1 MAIRG
6 WKIGAKLSSPSAL
19 GIKHA
24 RNQSVGFTPP
34 VAVVQALSC
43 KSMMSLS
50 RTAWALAALLTLSA
64 CGLLSGRSYNLI
76 SGNTLRLSTLVRF
89 DSSVKNAAL
98 HYDDAC
104 GAQQT
109 LPIDGRVRAKVLS
122 QLGTVFD
129 TLYLEETVGTR
140 VPDGTLNLGLGLQ
153 EAEVRVPRASTR
165 TYPAAVTLGAEI
177 VYQDPSGNEVYTK
190 QIKVTRTGDVSAQ
203 DKQCA
208 IVGLDDVANEAVALL
223 AEGITKTLG
232 TSTSLQQFAEQR
244 RQGGGGAAAAGQ
256 KTAGKSQPVAQPSP
270 LQPPVAVVVPAAGA
284 AVPPDAAPAADTSP
298 PAAAESTEFRPT
310 KLTFRAMVRDENRNH
325 VLEEGEQLTVEVDVT
340 NEGPG
345 LAEGVDVQI
354 SGTAEVVEHFAGPLR
369 IGDLPA
375 GEHRRLTIAAKI
387 PQVEGI
393 EQAEVKLT
401 IRATA
406 SAIQVAPPKKFLMA
420 VRRPDAEEV
429 EVLSVSIDQPPK
441 RIKGFEQ
448 PQALGIAI
456 GVGAYRDSTLAASR
470 FAVRDATVMAKYLQ
484 NVTGVPAKQLKVLT
498 DKQAGRDDLAAL
510 FESWLPK
517 QVKASTTLYLY
528 FSGRAAVDPESGA
541 VFLVPYDG
549 KPAVQE
555 RLFSLRRLHAAL
567 GRLPVERAVLFLEV
581 SVEPTGGAGT
591 GQSLPRWD
599 PDSRDI
605 AKGKLIQVIG
615 NTAIQDAHE
624 FYKGQHGL
632 FTYFVLRGLRGEADA
647 KQNGRVLLREL
658 CQYVEAQVSQMA
670 QAEFG
675 NQQEA
680 VCRPSPGAILELE
693 KQPIARLK

>member
-1 MAIRG
+1 M
-6 WKIGAKLSSPSAL
+6 
-19 GIKHA
+19 
-24 RNQSVGFTPP
+24 
-34 VAVVQALSC
+34 
-43 KSMMSLS
+43 SMP
-50 RTAWALAALLTLSA
+50 RIAGALAALLTLTA
-64 CGLLSGRSYNLI
+64 CGFLSGRSHNLT
-76 SGNTLRLSTLVRF
+76 SGNTLPLTTLVRF
-89 DSSVKNAAL
+89 DPSVKNAVL
-98 HYDDAC
+98 RYDDAC
-104 GAQQT
+104 GTQQT
-109 LPIDGRVRAKVLS
+109 FPIDGRLRAKILS

-129 TLYLEETVGTR
+129 TLYLDETVGTR
-140 VPDGTLNLGLGLQ
+140 IPDGILNLGLGLQ

-165 TYPAAVTLGAEI
+165 TYPAAVTLGAEM
-177 VYQDPSGNEVYTK
+177 VYQDPSGNEVYSK
-190 QIKVTRTGDVSAQ
+190 QIKVTRTGEVSAQ

-208 IVGLDDVANEAVALL
+208 IVGLDDVANEAVAVL
-223 AEGITKTLG
+223 AEGITKTLV
-232 TSTSLQQFAEQR
+232 TSTNLQQFAQQR
-244 RQGGGGAAAAGQ
+244 RQSGGVAAASVPMA
-256 KTAGKSQPVAQPSP
+256 ADNSQPGGQPSSP
-270 LQPPVAVVVPAAGA
+270 QTSSAQPPVAMAPPVA
-284 AVPPDAAPAADTSP
+284 AVAPSSAQTASTPPQ
-298 PAAAESTEFRPT
+298 AAAASTEFRPT

-354 SGTAEVVEHFAGPLR
+354 SGTAEVVEHFTGPLR

-375 GEHRRLTIAAKI
+375 GAHRRLTVAAKI

-401 IRATA
+401 VRATG
-406 SAIQVAPPKKFLMA
+406 SAIHVAPPKKFLMA

-456 GVGAYRDSTLAASR
+456 GVGAYRDSTLASSR

-498 DKQAGRDDLAAL
+498 DKQAGRDELAAL

-517 QVKASTTLYLY
+517 QVKTNTTLYLY

-549 KPAVQE
+549 KPAMQE

-567 GRLPVERAVLFLEV
+567 GRLPIERAVLFLEV
-581 SVEPTGGAGT
+581 SVEPTGGVGT

-599 PDSRDI
+599 PDSRD
-605 AKGKLIQVIG
+605 APKGKLIQVIG
-615 NTAIQDAHE
+615 NTAVQDAHE

-632 FTYFVLRGLRGEADA
+632 FTYFVLRGLRGEADP

-658 CQYVEAQVSQMA
+658 CQYVEAQVSQVA

>member
-1 MAIRG
+1 
-6 WKIGAKLSSPSAL
+6 
-19 GIKHA
+19 
-24 RNQSVGFTPP
+24 
-34 VAVVQALSC
+34 
-43 KSMMSLS
+43 MSLL
-50 RTAWALAALLTLSA
+50 RIAGALAALMTLSA
-64 CGLLSGRSYNLI
+64 CNLLSGRSHNLT
-76 SGNTLRLSTLVRF
+76 SSNALPLTTLVRF
-89 DSSVKNAAL
+89 DASMKSAAL
-98 HYDDAC
+98 RYEDAC

-109 LPIDGRVRAKVLS
+109 LPIDGRVRAKVFS
-122 QLGTVFD
+122 QLGTIFD
-129 TLYLEETVGTR
+129 TLYLEETIGTR
-140 VPDGTLNLGLGLQ
+140 TPDGVLDLGLGLQ

-165 TYPAAVTLGAEI
+165 TYPAAVTLGAEM
-177 VYQDPSGNEVYTK
+177 VYRDSAGAEVYTK
-190 QIKVTRTGDVSAQ
+190 QLKVNRTGEVSAQ
-203 DKQCA
+203 EKQC
-208 IVGLDDVANEAVALL
+208 GLAGLEDVANEAVALL
-223 AEGITKTLG
+223 AEGIAKTLV
-232 TSTSLQQFAEQR
+232 TSTSLQQFAQQR
-244 RQGGGGAAAAGQ
+244 RQGGGASAAAVPKAAGS
-256 KTAGKSQPVAQPSP
+256 SQPVAQPSLP
-270 LQPPVAVVVPAAGA
+270 QPSPAHPPVAV
-284 AVPPDAAPAADTSP
+284 APAAAGVAMASAKVPAEGAP
-298 PAAAESTEFRPT
+298 PQVAAASTEFRPT

-345 LAEGVDVQI
+345 PAEGVDVQI
-354 SGTAEVVEHFAGPLR
+354 SGTAEVVEHFTSPLR

-375 GEHRRLTIAAKI
+375 GEHRRLTVAAKI

-401 IRATA
+401 VRATG

-429 EVLSVSIDQPPK
+429 EVLSVSIDQPPM
-441 RIKGFEQ
+441 RVKGFEQ
-448 PQALGIAI
+448 AQALGVAI
-456 GVGAYRDSTLAASR
+456 GVGAFRESTMASSR

-484 NVTGVPAKQLKVLT
+484 NVTGVPAKQVKVLT
-498 DKQAGRDDLAAL
+498 DRQAGRDDLTAL

-517 QVKASTTLYLY
+517 QVKANTTLYLY
-528 FSGRAAVDPESGA
+528 FSGRAAVDPENGA

-549 KPAVQE
+549 KPATQE

-567 GRLPVERAVLFLEV
+567 GRLPIERAVLFLEV
-581 SVEPTGGAGT
+581 SVEPIGGAKA

-605 AKGKLIQVIG
+605 PKGKLIQVIG
-615 NTAIQDAHE
+615 NTAVQDAHE

-632 FTYFVLRGLRGEADA
+632 FTYFVLLGLRGEADP

-658 CQYVEAQVSQMA
+658 CQYVEAQVSQVA

-680 VCRPSPGAILELE
+680 VCRPSPGAMLELE

>member
-1 MAIRG
+1 
-6 WKIGAKLSSPSAL
+6 
-19 GIKHA
+19 
-24 RNQSVGFTPP
+24 
-34 VAVVQALSC
+34 
-43 KSMMSLS
+43 MSRS
-50 RTAWALAALLTLSA
+50 RIAGVLAALLTLTA
-64 CGLLSGRSYNLI
+64 CGFLSGQSHNLT
-76 SGNTLRLSTLVRF
+76 SGNTLPLTTLVRF
-89 DSSVKNAAL
+89 DASVRNAAL
-98 HYDDAC
+98 RYDDAC
-104 GAQQT
+104 GAQQSF
-109 LPIDGRVRAKVLS
+109 PIDGRLRAKILS

-129 TLYLEETVGTR
+129 TLYIEETVGAR
-140 VPDGTLNLGLGLQ
+140 IPDGILDLGLGLQ

-165 TYPAAVTLGAEI
+165 TYPAAVTLGAEM
-177 VYQDPSGNEVYTK
+177 VYRDSAGAEVYTK
-190 QIKVTRTGDVSAQ
+190 QIKVTRTGEVSAQ
-203 DKQCA
+203 EKQCA
-208 IVGLDDVANEAVALL
+208 IVGLDDVVNEAVAML
-223 AEGITKTLG
+223 AEGMTKTLV
-232 TSTSLQQFAEQR
+232 TSTSLQQFAQQR
-244 RQGGGGAAAAGQ
+244 RQGGGVSAAAVPKAAGN
-256 KTAGKSQPVAQPSP
+256 SQPVVQPSLP
-270 LQPPVAVVVPAAGA
+270 QPNPVRPPVTVA
-284 AVPPDAAPAADTSP
+284 P
-298 PAAAESTEFRPT
+298 PAEFRPT

-325 VLEEGEQLTVEVDVT
+325 VLEEGEQLTIEVDVT

-354 SGTAEVVEHFAGPLR
+354 SGTPEVVEHFTGPLR

-375 GEHRRLTIAAKI
+375 GEHRRLTVAAKI
-387 PQVEGI
+387 PQVEGV

-401 IRATA
+401 VRATA
-406 SAIQVAPPKKFLMA
+406 SAIHVAPPKKFLMA

-498 DKQAGRDDLAAL
+498 DKQAGRDDLAVL
-510 FESWLPK
+510 LESWLPT
-517 QVKASTTLYLY
+517 QVKTNTTLYLY

-549 KPAVQE
+549 KPAMQE

-567 GRLPVERAVLFLEV
+567 GRLPIERAVLFLEV

-599 PDSRDI
+599 PDSRDVP
-605 AKGKLIQVIG
+605 KGKLIQMIG
-615 NTAIQDAHE
+615 NTAVQDAHE

-632 FTYFVLRGLRGEADA
+632 FTYFVLRGLRGEADS

-658 CQYVEAQVSQMA
+658 CQYVETQVSQMA